1 MRHYCTLFDS
11 KYLPQGLVL
20 YESLKKHSSQ
30 DFTLYALPM
39 DDACH
44 DTLIQMALPGM
55 LVIDP
60 VIFESAM
67 KMKKVKANRTF
78 QEYCWTCASNF
89 SCFLMER
96 TTRTIP
102 EITYLDADM
111 MFFSDPEVIFNEI
124 GEHSIGIIPHR
135 FIPEK
140 KYLEVNGKFN
150 VSWTTFRNTP
160 TGRECLNRW
169 AEQCRERCSEKVGCG
184 DQLYLNEWPECYGAE
199 CHVIENIG
207 AGLAPWNVGN
217 YRVTEGPRVGGLPV
231 VFHHFHEW
239 RMRDDE
245 SICRTN
251 YRLRDEDIRFIYDP
265 YAEMIHSA
273 KAQIMAARSDTE
285 HTKSYKEGVS
295 GYHNRIDRAS
305 NYDLQHDDQKR
316 VR

>member
-1 MRHYCTLFDS
+1 MRHYCTLFS
-11 KYLPQGLVL
+11 SGQYLTQGLVL
-20 YESLKKHSSQ
+20 YESLRKHSSE
-30 DFTLYALPM
+30 DFTLYVLPM

-89 SCFLMER
+89 ACFLMER

-111 MFFSDPEVIFNEI
+111 MFFSDPEVIFTEI
-124 GEHSIGIIPHR
+124 GERSISIIPHR

-150 VSWTTFRNTP
+150 VSWVTFHNTP
-160 TGRECLNRW
+160 IGRECLNRW

-184 DQLYLNEWPECYGAE
+184 DQPYLNEWPECYGAE

-217 YRVTEGPRVGGLPV
+217 YRVTEGPLVNGKPV
-231 VFHHFHEW
+231 TFYHFHELKENENKTF
-239 RMRDDE
+239 RL
-245 SICRTN
+245 TN
-251 YRLRDEDIRFIYDP
+251 YSLRSEEIEHIYRP
-265 YAEMIHSA
+265 YLQAYQEA
-273 KAQIMAARSDTE
+273 KAC
-285 HTKSYKEGVS
+285 
-295 GYHNRIDRAS
+295 
-305 NYDLQHDDQKR
+305 LQVVHR
-316 VR
+316 TPSHP